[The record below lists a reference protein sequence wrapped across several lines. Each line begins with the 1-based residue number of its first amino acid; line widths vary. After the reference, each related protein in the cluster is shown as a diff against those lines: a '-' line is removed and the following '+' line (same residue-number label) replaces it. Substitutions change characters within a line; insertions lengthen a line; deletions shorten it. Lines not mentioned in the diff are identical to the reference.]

1 MPAVVDEIVAAAEEI
16 AAVTVAAE
24 AAVAADGVGINVQSL
39 SVHRV
44 DASQPCM

>member
-16 AAVTVAAE
+16 AAVAA
-24 AAVAADGVGINVQSL
+24 AAVADGAGINVQSL

>member
-16 AAVTVAAE
+16 AAVTVVAA
-24 AAVAADGVGINVQSL
+24 AAVAADGAGINVQSL